1 MINRIE
7 VEDKINAL
15 SKRINNTSDDN
26 IKKEL
31 LYDYYSLTELLNS
44 YDNTTHNY
52 PLECDFSFKSI
63 YNSFYKDSLE
73 GIIDNKS
80 DLFDLLCKLDYLRLI
95 RPKKRLK
102 YKEINIESF
111 LNSYNKELLD
121 CYNKLKDNNIEVK
134 NFPGYARGCC
144 FDNYIDKS
152 SYILLKSNS
161 NIILTHELMHAY
173 DFNNISDVNKRICYH
188 YSTFMELL
196 PRLIEYTMI
205 NEIDNKYNLVYS
217 YLDGIKCF
225 SEYYLSKI
233 NNISGYNSDNELI
246 CKDEELNKYNI
257 DLLICDILSIYLY
270 NLYKND
276 NYRYKLFIND
286 FMNNRGVSDKKIWE
300 LIDLNEVSEIIK
312 KEVIE
317 FNKEVKYLKVRR

>member
-1 MINRIE
+1 
-7 VEDKINAL
+7 
-15 SKRINNTSDDN
+15 
-26 IKKEL
+26 
-31 LYDYYSLTELLNS
+31 
-44 YDNTTHNY
+44 
-52 PLECDFSFKSI
+52 
-63 YNSFYKDSLE
+63 
-73 GIIDNKS
+73 
-80 DLFDLLCKLDYLRLI
+80 
-95 RPKKRLK
+95 
-102 YKEINIESF
+102 
-111 LNSYNKELLD
+111 
-121 CYNKLKDNNIEVK
+121 
-134 NFPGYARGCC
+134 
-144 FDNYIDKS
+144 
-152 SYILLKSNS
+152 
-161 NIILTHELMHAY
+161 MHAY